1 MKVGWNMEGAA
12 RMRLETLAVHAAG
25 EADPATGAV
34 TPPIHLSTTF
44 ERAADGSYPRG
55 YFYSRIANPN
65 RDALEKCLAALE
77 GGAAA
82 AAFSSGS
89 AATMTVF
96 QALSPGDHVIAPTDV
111 YHGTARLL
119 REVLAP
125 WGLDASFVDMTKPG
139 QVAQAVRANTKL
151 IWAESPSNP
160 LLKIT
165 DIGRIAE
172 IAHEAG
178 ALCACDNTW
187 ATPVLQRP
195 FELGADLI
203 VHATTKY
210 LGGHGDV
217 LGGAVIARAEDEFFQ
232 RMRKNQMLGGAV
244 PSPFEC
250 WLVLRGVPTLPY
262 RMRGH
267 SENALKVATFLS
279 GHPAVEAVHYPGLKQ
294 DPGYEVAARQMALP
308 GGMLSF
314 QVGGGRDKAF
324 EVTAKVKVFTRAT
337 SLGGVES
344 LIEHRASMEGPETR
358 TPDNLLRLSV
368 GLEHPDDL
376 IEDLAQALT
385 GRTGGDTVRWVK

>member
-1 MKVGWNMEGAA
+1 
-12 RMRLETLAVHAAG
+12 MRLETLMVHAG
-25 EADPATGAV
+25 HKVDRATGAV

-44 ERAADGSYPRG
+44 EREADGSYPRG
-55 YFYSRIANPN
+55 YIYSRTANPN
-65 RDALEKCLAALE
+65 RDALEQCLAALE

-89 AATMTVF
+89 AATMAVF
-96 QALSPGDHVIAPTDV
+96 QALAPADHVIAPTDV

-119 REVLAP
+119 REVLLP
-125 WGLDASFVDMTKPG
+125 WGLDTSFVDMTDPG
-139 QVAQAVRANTKL
+139 RIAQAIKPSTKL
-151 IWAESPSNP
+151 IWVETPSNP
-160 LLKIT
+160 LLKIA

-178 ALCACDNTW
+178 ALCACDNSW

-195 FELGADLI
+195 FELGADVI

-217 LGGAVIARAEDEFFQ
+217 LGGAMISRVEDGFFQ
-232 RMRKNQMLGGAV
+232 RMRKIQGLGGAV
-244 PSPFEC
+244 PSPFDC

-262 RMRGH
+262 RMRAH
-267 SENALKVATFLS
+267 SENALKVATYLS
-279 GHPAVEAVHYPGLKQ
+279 QHPGVEAVHYPGLKEH
-294 DPGYEVAARQMALP
+294 PGFEVAARQMALP

-314 QVGGGRDKAF
+314 QVKGERKEAF
-324 EVTAKVKVFTRAT
+324 EVAAKVKVFTRAT

-344 LIEHRASMEGPETR
+344 LIEHRASVEGPETR

-376 IEDLAQALT
+376 IEDLAQAL
-385 GRTGGDTVRWVK
+385 V

>member
-1 MKVGWNMEGAA
+1 MKI
-12 RMRLETLAVHAAG
+12 ETLAVHAG
-25 EADPATGAV
+25 HEVDPATGAV

-44 ERAADGSYPRG
+44 EREADGSYPRG
-55 YFYSRIANPN
+55 YSYSRSANPN
-65 RDALEKCLAALE
+65 RGALEKCLAALE

-89 AATMTVF
+89 AATMTLL
-96 QALSPGDHVIAPTDV
+96 QALEPGDHVIAPTDV

-125 WGLDASFVDMTKPG
+125 WGLETSFVDMTDPRH
-139 QVAQAVRANTKL
+139 VERAVRPKTRL
-151 IWAESPSNP
+151 IWVETPSNP

-165 DIGRIAE
+165 DVARVSD
-172 IAHEAG
+172 IAHTAK

-203 VHATTKY
+203 VHASTKY

-217 LGGAVIARAEDEFFQ
+217 LGGGLITRVDDGFFQ
-232 RMRKNQMLGGAV
+232 RIRKIQTTGGAV

-267 SENALKVATFLS
+267 SETAMKVATFLS
-279 GHPAVEAVHYPGLKQ
+279 QHPAVEAVHYPGLKEH
-294 DPGYEVAARQMALP
+294 PGYEIASRQMQQP

-314 QVGGGRDKAF
+314 QVKGGRARAF
-324 EVTAKVKVFTRAT
+324 DVAAKVKVFTRAT
-337 SLGGVES
+337 SLGGPES
-344 LIEHRASMEGPETR
+344 LIEHRASVEGPETR
-358 TPDNLLRLSV
+358 TPDNLLRLSI
-368 GLEHPDDL
+368 GLEHADDL
-376 IEDLAQALT
+376 IEDLTQALA
-385 GRTGGDTVRWVK
+385 

>member
-1 MKVGWNMEGAA
+1 
-12 RMRLETLAVHAAG
+12 MRIETLAVHAG
-25 EADPATGAV
+25 REIDRATGAV
-34 TPPIHLSTTF
+34 TPPIHLSTTY
-44 ERAADGSYPRG
+44 EREADGSYPRG
-55 YFYSRIANPN
+55 YSYSRSANPN

-89 AATMTVF
+89 AATMTLL
-96 QALSPGDHVIAPTDV
+96 QALEPGDHVIAPTDV

-125 WGLDASFVDMTKPG
+125 WGLEISFVDMTDPRH
-139 QVAQAVRANTKL
+139 VERAVRPKTRL
-151 IWAESPSNP
+151 IWVETPSNP

-165 DIGRIAE
+165 DIARVSD
-172 IAHEAG
+172 IAHTAK

-187 ATPVLQRP
+187 ASPVLQRP

-203 VHATTKY
+203 VHASTKY

-217 LGGAVIARAEDEFFQ
+217 LGGGLIAKVEDGFFQ
-232 RMRKNQMLGGAV
+232 RIRKIQTTGGAV

-267 SENALKVATFLS
+267 SEGAVKVATFLS
-279 GHPAVEAVHYPGLKQ
+279 RHPAVEAVHYPGLKEH
-294 DPGYEVAARQMALP
+294 PGYEIASRQMQQP

-314 QVGGGRDKAF
+314 QVKGGRARAF
-324 EVTAKVKVFTRAT
+324 DVAAKVKVFTRAT
-337 SLGGVES
+337 SLGGPES
-344 LIEHRASMEGPETR
+344 LIEHRASVEGPETQ
-358 TPDNLLRLSV
+358 TPDNLLRLSI
-368 GLEHPDDL
+368 GLEHADDL
-376 IEDLAQALT
+376 IEDLTQALA
-385 GRTGGDTVRWVK
+385 